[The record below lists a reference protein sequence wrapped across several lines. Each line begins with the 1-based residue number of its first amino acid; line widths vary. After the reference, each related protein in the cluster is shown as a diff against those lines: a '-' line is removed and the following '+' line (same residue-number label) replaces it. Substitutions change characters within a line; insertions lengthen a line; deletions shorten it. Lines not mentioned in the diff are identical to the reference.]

1 MNYNDDLKVVWLTPQ
16 KTGTRSCGPIMFKI
30 GFESNTLR
38 DVPSHDLEIPVGK
51 ENYYLVMNVRNPYD
65 RVLSL
70 YSLYCLH
77 AGNNPIEFEKWINDK
92 YVFFKYKYSICLYD
106 MIQRLPKLPD
116 YYVKME
122 NFGNDI
128 KSLWFVKENL
138 GSLSNVISE
147 NIKTNRYKSES
158 KFRYNQY
165 LADIVYNNLKKDF
178 DLFGYNKNSWKNGTP

>member
-1 MNYNDDLKVVWLTPQ
+1 
-16 KTGTRSCGPIMFKI
+16 
-30 GFESNTLR
+30 
-38 DVPSHDLEIPVGK
+38 
-51 ENYYLVMNVRNPYD
+51 
-65 RVLSL
+65 
-70 YSLYCLH
+70 
-77 AGNNPIEFEKWINDK
+77 
-92 YVFFKYKYSICLYD
+92 

-147 NIKTNRYKSES
+147 NIETNRYKSES
-158 KFRYNQY
+158 KIEYNQY

>member
-16 KTGTRSCGPIMFKI
+16 KTGTRSCSPIMFKI

-65 RVLSL
+65 RVISL
-70 YSLYCLH
+70 YSLYSLH
-77 AGNNPIEFEKWINDK
+77 AGNNLVDFEKWINDK

-122 NFGNDI
+122 NFENDI

-147 NIKTNRYKSES
+147 NIETNRYKSES
-158 KFRYNQY
+158 EIEYNQY

>member
-16 KTGTRSCGPIMFKI
+16 KTGTRSCSPIMFKI

-65 RVLSL
+65 RVISL

-122 NFGNDI
+122 NFENDI

-147 NIKTNRYKSES
+147 NIETNRYKSES
-158 KFRYNQY
+158 EIEYNQY

>member
-1 MNYNDDLKVVWLTPQ
+1 
-16 KTGTRSCGPIMFKI
+16 
-30 GFESNTLR
+30 
-38 DVPSHDLEIPVGK
+38 
-51 ENYYLVMNVRNPYD
+51 
-65 RVLSL
+65 
-70 YSLYCLH
+70 
-77 AGNNPIEFEKWINDK
+77 
-92 YVFFKYKYSICLYD
+92 

-122 NFGNDI
+122 NFEKDI

-147 NIKTNRYKSES
+147 NIETNRYKSES